1 MNHQSI
7 MKGIYSAL
15 VLAISAAFLLQ
26 LVSVDAA
33 VTNADCEKGG
43 KSHHYFFGTRSSY
56 DRLLYHDLI
65 NLKSKWM
72 RVTSIDKTYPQQG
85 QPSLGRISYI
95 EVLDQRSDG
104 TGGCVYIRNGGI
116 GQSSVTLHIKSQ
128 RNHGMN
134 FVVNVYGH

>member
-1 MNHQSI
+1 

-15 VLAISAAFLLQ
+15 VLAVSAAFLLQ
-26 LVSVDAA
+26 LVSVEAG
-33 VTNADCEKGG
+33 VINSDCEKGNKTHNYTYG
-43 KSHHYFFGTRSSY
+43 ARSYY

-95 EVLDQRSDG
+95 EVLDQRSDS
-104 TGGCVYIRNGGI
+104 TGGCVYIRNGGV
-116 GQSSVTLHIKSQ
+116 GQSNVTLHIKSQ
-128 RNHGMN
+128 RNHGMD
-134 FVVNVYGH
+134 FVVNVYGHY